1 MTAGFLDRLR
11 YAPVLADGAMGTEIF
26 VRGVTFDRCFDDL
39 NLSQPDVILDI
50 HRRYVEAGAEV
61 LETNTFGANHFRL
74 IEHDLQAKVAEI
86 NVAGVR
92 LARMA
97 ADESRRRVYVAG
109 SVGPLGVRLA
119 PLGRVQPAQARQAFL
134 AQIRALCE
142 AGVDLLI
149 LETFSDL
156 NEIREAILAAKEVAP
171 DVPLVAQMT
180 FTEDGRTPLG
190 DSAETVARTLLELKA
205 DVIGANCSVGPAR
218 LLPVVNT
225 MANLAGGAPVSVMPN
240 AGWPQRAGP
249 RIIYPAT
256 PDYFADFTRR
266 FLFAGATLIGG
277 CCGTTPKHIRVMRAA
292 LDAAIVHRIS
302 AGPGSPIEVV
312 SRAPLSEP
320 PGRQEPYPPTRLQE
334 KLARGEFV
342 VAVEVDPPKGH
353 NAGRILEAARELGKA
368 GVDVI
373 HVADTPMARMRMS
386 AWALAHLVQRETGLE
401 TVLHFPTRGRNLLRV
416 QGDLLA
422 AHALGVRNL
431 FVTMGDPPAVG
442 DYPEAGDQFDIVPTG
457 LVRMI
462 KENFNTG
469 RDHSGK
475 SIGGPTGFFVGV
487 ALSFHAP
494 DIEREMRVLRK
505 KIASGADFVVTQPV
519 FDVETARRFLER
531 YRDRY
536 GEIPIPIVAGVLP
549 PASLRNAQ
557 FLHNEVPGIRLP
569 DWVLERMRGASDERR
584 EGIRIAQ
591 EALDQLQPLVQG
603 VYVMPMLGR
612 FDSAAEVI
620 EVVKAR
626 AAV

>member
-1 MTAGFLDRLR
+1 MSNTFLDRLR
-11 YAPVLADGAMGTEIF
+11 QGPVLADGAMGTEIF
-26 VRGVTFDRCFDDL
+26 ARGISFERCFDEL
-39 NLSQPDVILDI
+39 NLSQPDLILDI
-50 HRRYVEAGAEV
+50 HRRYVEAGAGV
-61 LETNTFGANHFRL
+61 IETNTFGANHFRL
-74 IEHDLQAKVAEI
+74 AEHERQSKVVEI
-86 NVAGVR
+86 NRIGVR
-92 LARMA
+92 LARKI
-97 ADESRRRVYVAG
+97 ADESRRTVFVAG

-119 PLGRVQPAQARQAFL
+119 PLGRVQAAQARQAFRE
-134 AQIRALCE
+134 QIGALRW

-156 NEIREAILAAKEVAP
+156 NELSEAILAAQEVAP
-171 DVPLVAQMT
+171 GTPIVAQMT
-180 FTEDGRTPLG
+180 FTDDGRTPLG
-190 DSAETVARTLLELKA
+190 DSPGEVARRLAALKV

-218 LLPVVNT
+218 LLPVISLLVSH
-225 MANLAGGAPVSVMPN
+225 AGGLPVSVMPN

-249 RIIYPAT
+249 RIVYPAT
-256 PDYFADFTRR
+256 PDYFADYARR
-266 FLFAGATLIGG
+266 FLGAGATLIGG
-277 CCGTTPKHIRVMRAA
+277 CCGTTPRHIRLMRAA
-292 LDAAIVHRIS
+292 LDEAMLHRAEGRSGSRIEAAIARE
-302 AGPGSPIEVV
+302 AEPLPL
-312 SRAPLSEP
+312 APH
-320 PGRQEPYPPTRLQE
+320 PPTRLQQ

-342 VAVEVDPPKGH
+342 VAVEIDPPKGH
-353 NAGRILEAARELGKA
+353 NAGRILEAARELGRS

-386 AWALAHLVQRETGLE
+386 AWALAHLMQREADLE

-442 DYPEAGDQFDIVPTG
+442 DYPEAGDTHDIVPTG

-462 KENFNTG
+462 KDNFNTG
-469 RDHSGK
+469 RDHAGK

-487 ALSFHAP
+487 ALNFNAP
-494 DIEREMRVLRK
+494 DLDREVKLLHK

-519 FDVETARRFLER
+519 FDADDARRFLAR

-536 GEIPIPIVAGVLP
+536 GDAPIPIIAGVLP
-549 PASLRNAQ
+549 PASLRNAE
-557 FLHNEVPGIRLP
+557 FLHNEVPGIALP
-569 DWVLERMRGASDERR
+569 DWVLDRMRGAPNERR

-591 EALDQLQPLVQG
+591 EALEQLYPLVQG
-603 VYVMPMLGR
+603 AYVMPMLGR

>member
-1 MTAGFLDRLR
+1 MSTGFLDRLR

-26 VRGVTFDRCFDDL
+26 ARGVTFDRCFDDL
-39 NLSQPDVILDI
+39 NLSRPDMILDI
-50 HRRYVEAGAEV
+50 HRLYVEAGAEV

-74 IEHDLQAKVAEI
+74 IEHDFQAKVAEI

-109 SVGPLGVRLA
+109 SAGPLGVRLA

-134 AQIRALCE
+134 AQIRALRE

-190 DSAETVARTLLELKA
+190 DSAEAVARALLELKV

-266 FLFAGATLIGG
+266 FLFAGAAFIGG

-320 PGRQEPYPPTRLQE
+320 PGREEPYPPTRLQE

-368 GVDVI
+368 GKEHLAGVLSRLAAEPGDDGETAEALDEDIESLVMAEEQGI
-373 HVADTPMARMRMS
+373 ALPMADLH
-386 AWALAHLVQRETGLE
+386 ALSSGQGAGVDEQALGNGADVAPAALTPRALLLAPAQVLVQLLLT
-401 TVLHFPTRGRNLLRV
+401 PQGRLIDEAVDGFMVDHASTLLNP
-416 QGDLLA
+416 QSPGDLLRRQALLQKQKDVPLQATVQKTGPSAAALTPGLVAPLRHVGQISSRNGIATQLA
-422 AHALGVRNL
+422 AHGCTVPPQAP
-431 FVTMGDPPAVG
+431 GD
-442 DYPEAGDQFDIVPTG
+442 
-457 LVRMI
+457 
-462 KENFNTG
+462 
-469 RDHSGK
+469 
-475 SIGGPTGFFVGV
+475 
-487 ALSFHAP
+487 LS
-494 DIEREMRVLRK
+494 LRK
-505 KIASGADFVVTQPV
+505 P
-519 FDVETARRFLER
+519 
-531 YRDRY
+531 
-536 GEIPIPIVAGVLP
+536 LP
-549 PASLRNAQ
+549 L
-557 FLHNEVPGIRLP
+557 
-569 DWVLERMRGASDERR
+569 
-584 EGIRIAQ
+584 
-591 EALDQLQPLVQG
+591 PLVDQHAL
-603 VYVMPMLGR
+603 VGR
-612 FDSAAEVI
+612 KVDIRFHTTLLSS
-620 EVVKAR
+620 
-626 AAV
+626 